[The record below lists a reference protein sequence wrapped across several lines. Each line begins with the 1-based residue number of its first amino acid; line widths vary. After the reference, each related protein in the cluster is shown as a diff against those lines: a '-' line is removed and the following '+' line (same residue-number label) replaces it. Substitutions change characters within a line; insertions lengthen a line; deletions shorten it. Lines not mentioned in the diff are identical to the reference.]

1 MHATPDN
8 VASQA
13 FCLPE
18 LVPLSG
24 WELHCFHLKSSQ
36 SELIS
41 GNYTV
46 SCTSQAFQS
55 WAQGR
60 ILSK

>member
-1 MHATPDN
+1 MRATPDN
-8 VASQA
+8 VASQV
-13 FCLPE
+13 FCFPE

-24 WELHCFHLKSSQ
+24 WELHCLRLRSSQ

-41 GNYTV
+41 DNYTV
-46 SCTSQAFQS
+46 SCTSQAFQN
-55 WAQGR
+55 WAQGC